1 MHYATTIN
9 HQVMELVR
17 ELVGSVWPEAD
28 VQAYGS
34 FYTGLELPSSD
45 VDVVVCGIAGRR
57 YVYGEK
63 VKNKIKI
70 KPLLVSL

>member
-1 MHYATTIN
+1 
-9 HQVMELVR
+9 MELVR

-63 VKNKIKI
+63 VIQHHIITNYY
-70 KPLLVSL
+70 